1 LLSERQVRV
10 AARTRPFS
18 QIAEPFTFPEGTSLQ
33 AMADAIPFPA
43 KLRPVLKCQV
53 NGDPV
58 PQTFWKHYRPKTGTA
73 VIIVPVPEGGGGLR
87 IALTVA
93 VIAAA
98 IAAPYAAPAALGM
111 GAGTLGGAL
120 LSASITIAGM
130 MAINALIPPEVPQ
143 LANNSAPSEGEHYAI
158 EGASNRA
165 RLKGP
170 VMQVLG
176 RHRIFPD
183 LAAQSYSEYE
193 EDEQY
198 FCMLMDLGYGPL
210 HLQDPRIG
218 ENGLDKYDDVD
229 TETSSGVPG
238 EDQEV
243 SLFKR
248 SVVED
253 AEGRE
258 ITEADGPV
266 TFTTR
271 PDCDKAQLD
280 LAFRQGLQW
289 THSDGDIAPQAVH
302 VHTRWALTGTDDWSE
317 EEERRYEGRTG
328 RPVVRTMNFSFPDK
342 GQYDIQIRRTTE
354 DYESNRRQ
362 HRSWIELVR
371 SFQNERPVRNKY
383 SILYALRIRASR
395 QLEGRID
402 DFSIIAT
409 TICKDYKS
417 SSDSWVQ
424 TPTQN
429 PASLFRHV
437 LQSYANPNRV
447 DDDEIDLTTLEYWHG
462 LCEYYNWTCNFVND
476 KDISTDDLLH
486 IVAGCG
492 RARPME
498 IDGKYTVCIDVPKTT
513 DEFHLTPRNCRNVRW
528 RKIFAKQPHAL
539 RVSFVDED
547 NDWKERTKDVY
558 DDGYDENNS
567 DRYEDWEMPGVTRHD
582 LIYKHGRKRLAEIK
596 LRPEQYEVEMDWE
609 WLTFMRGSKGRLSY
623 DTVLVGSGFGRIK
636 EIDGTDLILDE
647 RIVWDGTGSL
657 VVRVRCADGST
668 YTSPITNWSGENNV
682 LTRVGD
688 DDGDG
693 EPAVGDMVM
702 VGMSGRESMEVLVTN
717 IRPGPE
723 LSATVTLIPYGAGVF
738 NAEDGPIPPWDALVT
753 APREAVVPYIDI
765 VTSDEGSL
773 LRDADGSHK
782 LAVVVRLRRSSTVRS
797 HTVTGVQLSV
807 QEVSTGDP
815 ARHREHPASAEVI
828 RYDDVRKGE
837 TYDIRAR
844 YILGNSKKGQ
854 PQYGGWSPTVTH
866 TLGGPSLAPS
876 DVTVVYVAGDRISWL
891 SPPLPP
897 DHAGF
902 RVRFTTTSGQ
912 GWDAAERL
920 TDGLVLTDYV
930 LLLEVP
936 SDAVELLVKAETTAG
951 VQSAIAGRVLVAG
964 IPRPTAYR
972 VFSRDL
978 AAEGFPAVGAASAQ
992 LSWTSAAGD
1001 VDWTTPTGTTKWSG
1015 PTSGGAITGAEING
1029 GVLEALDNS
1038 VWLGPADG
1046 DWLSPQD
1053 ADWLAGSFETFTW
1066 EFEYTCPSNVR
1077 STDYLMFERL
1087 TEGEL
1092 RIAYTWATDQVS
1104 QYADN
1109 LLPPAEELLPPGWV
1123 PLGFYLSGTAS
1134 SRPFTPWRD
1143 GLRPIAGEVI
1153 RFRVIGRG
1161 GTAVR
1166 ARILAAKII
1175 VMGAE
1180 IKEAVADFTLPAGG
1194 TRLPL
1199 ASDYRGID
1207 WIHSTLE
1214 DGTSAIVVKHE
1225 SKGTLQPRITA
1236 YDATGASVA
1245 AVVDVTVGGY

>member
-1 LLSERQVRV
+1 
-10 AARTRPFS
+10 
-18 QIAEPFTFPEGTSLQ
+18 
-33 AMADAIPFPA
+33 MADAIPFPE
-43 KLRPVLKCQV
+43 KLRPVLKAQV
-53 NGDPV
+53 NGDLIA
-58 PQTFWKHYRPKTGTA
+58 TNWWKGYRPKSGTA
-73 VIIVPVPEGGGGLR
+73 VIIVPVPEGGNGLR

-98 IAAPYAAPAALGM
+98 IAAPYAVGGAFA
-111 GAGTLGGAL
+111 AGTLGGTL

-143 LANNSAPSEGEHYAI
+143 LANNSAPSEGDHYAI

-193 EDEQY
+193 EDDQY

-210 HLQDPRIG
+210 QLQDPRIG
-218 ENGLDKYDDVD
+218 ENGLDKYDDVE
-229 TETSSGVPG
+229 TETSSGIPG

-248 SVVED
+248 TIVED

-258 ITEADGPV
+258 ITKADGPV

-271 PDCDKAQLD
+271 PDCDLAQLD
-280 LAFRQGLQW
+280 LSFRQGLSH
-289 THSDGDIAPQAVH
+289 TESDGDFKYSTVTIH
-302 VHTRWALTGTDDWSE
+302 SRWAPTGTDDWSE
-317 EEERRYEGRTG
+317 DFERQYTGRTG
-328 RPVVRTMNFSFPDK
+328 RPMVRTMNFRFPER
-342 GQYDIQIRRTTE
+342 GQYDIQIRRTT
-354 DYESNRRQ
+354 DDSTSQYRQ
-362 HRSWIELVR
+362 ERSWIELVR
-371 SFQNERPVRNKY
+371 SFQNERPVRNKFCV
-383 SILYALRIRASR
+383 LYALRIRASR

-417 SSDSWVQ
+417 SQNDWKT

-447 DDDEIDLTTLEYWHG
+447 DDDEIDLPTLEYWHG

-513 DEFHLTPRNCRNVRW
+513 DEFHLTPRNCRNLRW
-528 RKIFAKQPHAL
+528 RKIFAKEPHAL

-558 DDGYDENNS
+558 DDGRDETNS

-596 LRPEQYEVEMDWE
+596 LRPEQYEVELDWE

-636 EIDGTDLILDE
+636 EINGADLVLDE
-647 RIVWDGTGSL
+647 KITWDGTGSL
-657 VVRVRCADGST
+657 VVRVRCDDGST
-668 YTSPITNWSGENNV
+668 YTSPITNWTGENSI

-688 DDGDG
+688 DDGPG
-693 EPAVGDMVM
+693 TPSVGDMVM
-702 VGMSGRESMEVLVTN
+702 VGVSGRESMEVLVTN

-738 NAEDGPIPPWDALVT
+738 EAEDGPIPPWDALIT
-753 APREAVVPYIDI
+753 EPREAVVPYIDI
-765 VTSDEGSL
+765 VTSDEASL

-782 LAVVVRLRRSSTVRS
+782 LAIVVRLRRSSTTRS

-807 QEVSTGDP
+807 QEVSTGGP
-815 ARHREHPASAEVI
+815 AHHREHPASAEVI
-828 RYDDVRKGE
+828 RFDDVKLGE

-844 YILGNSKKGQ
+844 YILGANKRGQ
-854 PQYGGWSPTVTH
+854 PQYGGWSSAVTH
-866 TLGGPSLAPS
+866 ILGGPTLPPS

-891 SPPLPP
+891 SPILPP

-902 RVRFTTTSGQ
+902 RIRFTATSGQ

-920 TDGLVLTDYV
+920 TDGLILTDYV
-930 LLLEVP
+930 LLLEIP
-936 SDAVELLVKAETTAG
+936 TDAVELLVKAETTSGIQSTAPGRVRVAG
-951 VQSAIAGRVLVAG
+951 V
-964 IPRPTAYR
+964 PRPTAYR
-972 VFSRDL
+972 VFIRDL
-978 AAEGFPAVGAASAQ
+978 AAEGFPTANVIAAQ
-992 LSWTSAAGD
+992 LSWTSPAGD

-1015 PTSGGAITGAEING
+1015 PTSGGAITGAEIND
-1029 GVLEALDNS
+1029 GVLQALDNS
-1038 VWLGPADG
+1038 VWLDPPDG
-1046 DWLSPQD
+1046 DWLSPSA

-1066 EFEYTCPSNVR
+1066 EFDYVCPSNVR
-1077 STDYLMFERL
+1077 ATDYLLFERV

-1104 QYADN
+1104 QYAED

-1161 GTAVR
+1161 GTAAR
-1166 ARILAAKII
+1166 ASILSAKVI

-1180 IKEAVADFTLPAGG
+1180 IRESLTDFRLSSGG

-1199 ASDYRGID
+1199 ASDYRGIN

-1214 DGTSAIVVKHE
+1214 DGTSASVVKHNL
-1225 SKGTLQPRITA
+1225 KGTLRPQLTA
-1236 YDATGASVA
+1236 YDNTGTSVD